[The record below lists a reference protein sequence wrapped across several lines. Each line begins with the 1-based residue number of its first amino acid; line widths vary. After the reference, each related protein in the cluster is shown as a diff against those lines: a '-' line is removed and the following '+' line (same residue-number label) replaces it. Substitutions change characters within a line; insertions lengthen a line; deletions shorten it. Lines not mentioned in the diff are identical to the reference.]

1 MPELWD
7 AYDNHFNRINDIT
20 LVRGEPLPEGLYH
33 LVSEIIVKHTDGTYL
48 IMQRDFRKHY
58 YGGKWELTAGG
69 SVLKGENPLTGA
81 IRELKEETGL
91 IADDLKEIAKIAHDA
106 HRTLYVEYLYITDC
120 RKDSIVLQEGETVDY
135 KWVDRNSLFEMNG
148 DELAS
153 ARAIKLIKEL
163 NI

>member
-1 MPELWD
+1 MTELWD

-58 YGGKWELTAGG
+58 GGKWELTAGG
-69 SVLKGENPLTGA
+69 SVLKGENPLMGA

-106 HRTLYVEYLYITDC
+106 HRSLYVEYLYITDC
-120 RKDSIVLQEGETVDY
+120 RKDSIVLQESETVDY
-135 KWVDRNSLFEMNG
+135 KWVDRNSLFEMSD